1 MTDTSPDIA
10 PGVAA
15 GVAPDIAADGDTALR
30 RLLMEATGTE
40 GGPSLDAHLDDL
52 RDRLADR
59 AAVVGT
65 VDVFWRT
72 VPSPV
77 GPLLLCATDVG
88 LVRIAFEVEDHD
100 AVLDRVAV
108 QVGSRVL
115 RAPRRLDH
123 VAVEIDE
130 YFAGERRD
138 FDLVLDRRLS
148 RGFQRTVL
156 EHLPDI
162 PYGETASYARVATAS
177 GSPRAV
183 RAVGTACATN
193 PLPVVVP
200 CHRVVRSDG
209 TPGRYRGGEA
219 AKGVLIGLESRLAS
233 GGTS

>member
-1 MTDTSPDIA
+1 MTDAPAPAVELDDDPSLRRGLVAATDSA
-10 PGVAA
+10 PG
-15 GVAPDIAADGDTALR
+15 PR
-30 RLLMEATGTE
+30 
-40 GGPSLDAHLDDL
+40 LDAHLDEL
-52 RDRLADR
+52 RDRLADS
-59 AAVVGT
+59 AASAGT

-77 GPLLLCATDVG
+77 GDLLLCATDVG
-88 LVRIAFEVEDHD
+88 LVRVAFDVEDHD

-115 RAPRRLDH
+115 RSPRRLDG
-123 VAVEIDE
+123 VVVELDQ
-130 YFAGERRD
+130 YFAGRRRD

-156 EHLPDI
+156 EHLPEI
-162 PYGETASYARVATAS
+162 PYGETASYARVAAAS

-219 AKGVLIGLESRLAS
+219 AKAVLIGLESGARS
-233 GGTS
+233 

>member
-1 MTDTSPDIA
+1 MTDTAPDA
-10 PGVAA
+10 DTAVQHRLVAA
-15 GVAPDIAADGDTALR
+15 TDT
-30 RLLMEATGTE
+30 EP
-40 GGPSLDAHLDDL
+40 GPGLDAHLDLL
-52 RDRLADR
+52 RGRLADQ

-77 GPLLLCATDVG
+77 GSLLLCATDVG
-88 LVRIAFEVEDHD
+88 LVRVAFEVEDHD
-100 AVLDRVAV
+100 AVLDRVAA

-115 RAPRRLDH
+115 RSGRQLDE
-123 VAVEIDE
+123 VAVEIDQ
-130 YFAGERRD
+130 YFAGRRRD

-156 EHLPDI
+156 EHLPEI
-162 PYGETASYARVATAS
+162 PYGETASYARVAAAS

-209 TPGRYRGGEA
+209 TPGRYRGGES
-219 AKGVLIGLESRLAS
+219 AKAVLLGLESQLSAGARS
-233 GGTS
+233 

>member
-1 MTDTSPDIA
+1 MNDPTTVDRP
-10 PGVAA
+10 
-15 GVAPDIAADGDTALR
+15 ADDGSVREDLVG
-30 RLLMEATGTE
+30 ATGTRP
-40 GGPSLDAHLDDL
+40 GPALDAHLDEL

-59 AAVVGT
+59 AASVGT

-72 VPSPV
+72 VTSPV
-77 GPLLLCATDVG
+77 GSLLLCATDVG
-88 LVRIAFEVEDHD
+88 LVRVAFEVEDHE
-100 AVLDRVAV
+100 AVLDRVGV
-108 QVGSRVL
+108 QVGPRVL
-115 RAPRRLDH
+115 RSPRRLD
-123 VAVEIDE
+123 AAAAEIDE
-130 YFAGERRD
+130 YFAGRRRD

-156 EHLPDI
+156 DHLPEI
-162 PYGETASYARVATAS
+162 PYGRTASYASVASAS

-219 AKGVLIGLESRLAS
+219 AKAVLIGLESEVVA
-233 GGTS
+233 

>member
-1 MTDTSPDIA
+1 MTDT
-10 PGVAA
+10 
-15 GVAPDIAADGDTALR
+15 APDVDTELEH
-30 RLLMEATGTE
+30 RLVEATGTAP
-40 GGPSLDAHLDDL
+40 GPRLDEHLDLL
-52 RDRLADR
+52 RDQLADR
-59 AAVVGT
+59 AAAVGT

-88 LVRIAFEVEDHD
+88 LVRVAFELEDHE
-100 AVLDRVAV
+100 AVLERVAV

-115 RAPRRLDH
+115 RSARRLDD
-123 VAVEIDE
+123 VAVEIDQ
-130 YFAGERRD
+130 YFAGRRHD

-148 RGFQRTVL
+148 KGFQRTVL

-162 PYGETASYARVATAS
+162 PYGRTASYAGVAAAS

-219 AKGVLIGLESRLAS
+219 AKAVLLGLESQVAS
-233 GGTS
+233 GGRA

>member
-1 MTDTSPDIA
+1 MTDTASD
-10 PGVAA
+10 VDAA
-15 GVAPDIAADGDTALR
+15 LQH
-30 RLLMEATGTE
+30 RLVESTGTE
-40 GGPSLDAHLDDL
+40 PGPGLDSHLDLL

-59 AAVVGT
+59 AAAVGI

-72 VPSPV
+72 IPSPV

-88 LVRIAFEVEDHD
+88 LLRVAFEVEGHD
-100 AVLDRVAV
+100 AVLDRVAA

-115 RAPRRLDH
+115 RSPRRLDD
-123 VAVEIDE
+123 VAVEIDQ
-130 YFAGERRD
+130 YFAGRRRG

-156 EHLPDI
+156 EHLPEI
-162 PYGETASYARVATAS
+162 PYGETESYARVATAS

-219 AKGVLIGLESRLAS
+219 AKAVLLELESQLAS
-233 GGTS
+233 GGPA